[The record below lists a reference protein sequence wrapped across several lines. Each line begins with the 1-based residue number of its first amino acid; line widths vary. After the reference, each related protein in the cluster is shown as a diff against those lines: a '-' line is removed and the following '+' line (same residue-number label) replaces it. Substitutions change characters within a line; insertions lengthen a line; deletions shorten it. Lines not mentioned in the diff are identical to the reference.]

1 MNQLSD
7 AHQMAKANR
16 KKKRKE
22 VPFMVIAVD
31 GLKDMMG
38 SKFKGKHVQLTEE
51 QVTSCYLMFKEALL
65 Y

>member
-1 MNQLSD
+1 
-7 AHQMAKANR
+7 MAKANR

-31 GLKDMMG
+31 DLKDMMG
-38 SKFKGKHVQLTEE
+38 SKLKGKHVQLTEE